1 MSLVEL
7 NLELARVKSL
17 AAMGLIPPVE
27 AAVVIMELQRSI
39 IALMNKAA

>member
-7 NLELARVKSL
+7 RLELARVKRL
-17 AAMGLIPPVE
+17 AAYGLIPPIE

-39 IALMNKAA
+39 IALMTEAA